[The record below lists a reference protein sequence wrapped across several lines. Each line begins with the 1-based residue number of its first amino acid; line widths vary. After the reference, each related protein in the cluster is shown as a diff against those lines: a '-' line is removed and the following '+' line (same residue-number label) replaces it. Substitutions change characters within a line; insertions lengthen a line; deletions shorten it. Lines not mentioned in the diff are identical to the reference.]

1 MNQIY
6 VGKEGTKCDGNIFG
20 YSYYMH
26 ILTSKAGIEDGDRSY
41 CREFWD
47 MIIVGAKHDLVKED
61 YTFQHKYRSKSIEF
75 FFYKEMFW
83 AMVVCGLS

>member
-26 ILTSKAGIEDGDRSY
+26 ILTTSAGIPSKDDVNY
-41 CREFWD
+41 FKEFWD
-47 MIIVGAKHDLVKED
+47 MIIVGA
-61 YTFQHKYRSKSIEF
+61 
-75 FFYKEMFW
+75 
-83 AMVVCGLS
+83 